1 MGTMEANAQTNSGT
15 FLVEGLLR
23 ARDWVPGWLIQAGLR
38 LYLEVDHHVESM
50 RGVLSTVPALETAE
64 IAEFS
69 RELMRVHYD
78 MPEPLFVHML
88 GPTMKYSMA
97 LWDRGARTL
106 EEAQSDMLADACD
119 KAGVQDGDTVLD
131 LGCGFGSLAAYVL
144 EKFPR
149 AKVTGLTLSRT
160 QAGYIRERQAQA
172 GHVLNTPRFELVEG
186 DFNEVDFSARFD
198 RVLSLGVFEHISNLT
213 AALAKV
219 RRFLRPEGT
228 LFLHYIVY
236 LPARAGETAVR
247 QNSFIQRH
255 IFPGGRVYAFNEL
268 DRHPE
273 DCGLRASWYLPG
285 TNYKRTL
292 DCWLGNFLQH
302 RAAIAREAGLDKRTM
317 RLWELYLRASEANFA
332 AAGGWAFGN
341 GQYLLEGK

>member
-1 MGTMEANAQTNSGT
+1 
-15 FLVEGLLR
+15 
-23 ARDWVPGWLIQAGLR
+23 
-38 LYLEVDHHVESM
+38 
-50 RGVLSTVPALETAE
+50 
-64 IAEFS
+64 
-69 RELMRVHYD
+69 
-78 MPEPLFVHML
+78 MPEPLFAHML

-106 EEAQSDMLADACD
+106 EEAQRDMLADACD

-131 LGCGFGSLAAYVL
+131 LGCGFGSLATYIL

-149 AKVTGLTLSRT
+149 AKVTGLTLSQT

-172 GHVLNTPRFELVEG
+172 GHALNTPRFELVEG

-219 RRFLRPEGT
+219 RGFLRPEGT

-247 QNSFIQRH
+247 QNSFIQRN

-268 DRHPE
+268 NRHQE
-273 DCGLRASWYLPG
+273 NCALRASWYLPG

-292 DCWLGNFLQH
+292 DCWLKNFLQG
-302 RAAIAREAGLDKRTM
+302 RAAIARQAGLDKRTM